1 MIENSEGSLGKIQFS
16 VGPAFFVSWWNWK
29 RRCWLP
35 CGCECHSVLIGNIS
49 SPMSFGA
56 LRYGSA
62 AWAPSL
68 ICNFDNLT
76 TWLVPS
82 QIDIFGIP
90 ALTCNHF
97 CYSSCP
103 KTTYGV
109 GRCQQGRDS
118 GHLFSLWVQK
128 YERLFVQVHSTM
140 RIYGIIEQSGID
152 RDCLVNSEFGWLV
165 AGATAFPSSVLRH
178 VLGEFWKSCL
188 FVVHT
193 TYDVI
198 STSSD
203 SYWILSYLA

>member
-90 ALTCNHF
+90 ALTSNHF

-103 KTTYGV
+103 KT
-109 GRCQQGRDS
+109 S
-118 GHLFSLWVQK
+118 I
-128 YERLFVQVHSTM
+128 QVHMELVGVNRAETM
-140 RIYGIIEQSGID
+140 
-152 RDCLVNSEFGWLV
+152 
-165 AGATAFPSSVLRH
+165 
-178 VLGEFWKSCL
+178 
-188 FVVHT
+188 
-193 TYDVI
+193 VI
-198 STSSD
+198 
-203 SYWILSYLA
+203 YLAFESKNMSAYLYRFTVQWEFTELLSRAE